1 MKRLMLLISL
11 ILLIGCA
18 PKNSYIIPT
27 IPTNSIAKR
36 DIQIGV
42 KKIEVPDYL
51 MSDKILIRDGNKLK
65 ELDAS
70 FATSIDSLLT
80 SNAIKELK
88 ALLNDPNVVLYP
100 WEAKSKRGYII
111 EIVIDDY
118 IYYNGSVHLS
128 GSYYIKDAK
137 GNLISS
143 KNFNLTNPSKEDADA
158 IVETLGVL
166 FDRLIKEIAQTIAT

>member
-1 MKRLMLLISL
+1 MKKLI
-11 ILLIGCA
+11 ILLSLFIIGCS

-27 IPTNSIAKR
+27 GITNSISKKN
-36 DIQIGV
+36 IQIGI
-42 KKIEVPDYL
+42 KKVQVPEYL
-51 MSDKILIRDGNKLK
+51 LSDKILIKKGNKLK

-88 ALLNDPNVVLYP
+88 VLLNDPNVVLYP
-100 WEAKSKRGYII
+100 WEAKSKRGYIV
-111 EIVIDDY
+111 EIIVDDY

-158 IVETLGVL
+158 IVETLGIL